1 MVMKDGNDQ
10 IYEAGLSLPE
20 LKKLEV
26 DVDLYQEMLD
36 YPSLTDVQK
45 EQIIVALWEIIIAF
59 VDLSFG
65 VHPVQQ
71 ACGKD
76 KKMAA
81 DSPQESAD
89 DVQ

>member
-1 MVMKDGNDQ
+1 MVMKDGDDQ

-36 YPSLTDVQK
+36 HPSLTDTQK

-59 VDLSFG
+59 VDLGFG

-71 ACGKD
+71 ACGKG
-76 KKMAA
+76 KKIVA

-89 DVQ
+89 DVE